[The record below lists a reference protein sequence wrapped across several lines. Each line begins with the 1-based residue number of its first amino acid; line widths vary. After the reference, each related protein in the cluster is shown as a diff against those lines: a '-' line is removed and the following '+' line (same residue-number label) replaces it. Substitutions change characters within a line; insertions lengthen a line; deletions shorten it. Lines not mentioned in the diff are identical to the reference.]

1 MPFKLSIDHNGKTS
15 FHCDR
20 GRGQHVCKF
29 TISIACLGYCSHRT
43 SLATIRASQSEAR
56 AVGGD
61 NCLPCLPPAVIYTMK
76 IQAATC
82 GKHQCCRG
90 WSKSTANAQ
99 DASTTIT
106 SNVHLIGPSRYGN
119 STMPLS
125 HGGPQNALRINSGS
139 SYFTQTNA

>member
-1 MPFKLSIDHNGKTS
+1 MPGAC
-15 FHCDR
+15 CD
-20 GRGQHVCKF
+20 
-29 TISIACLGYCSHRT
+29 LY
-43 SLATIRASQSEAR
+43 
-56 AVGGD
+56 D
-61 NCLPCLPPAVIYTMK
+61 K

-106 SNVHLIGPSRYGN
+106 SNVHLIAPSRYGN
-119 STMPLS
+119 SAMPLS

-139 SYFTQTNA
+139 SYFTQTKA